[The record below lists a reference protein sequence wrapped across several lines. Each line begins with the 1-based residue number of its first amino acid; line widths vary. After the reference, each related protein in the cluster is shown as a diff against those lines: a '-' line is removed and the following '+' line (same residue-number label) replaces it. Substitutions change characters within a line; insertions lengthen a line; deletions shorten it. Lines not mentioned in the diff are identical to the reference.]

1 LPESDSALLNAQV
14 ASTGRIAVV
23 GLGNILMGDDGV
35 GVAVVEALR
44 REELPA
50 NVELFDAGTA
60 LQDLMPEL
68 EGFARVVLV
77 DSCKAGG
84 ESGAIYRSV
93 HQPDAWDADP
103 MDDSLH
109 NMDVAQVLRLHRVAG
124 GQLGKMVLIG
134 IEPADIK
141 LREGLS
147 PELEGR
153 LPLILQSV
161 QNELMIPLEERPGGT
176 T

>member
-1 LPESDSALLNAQV
+1 MPESDSALLNAQV

-44 REELPA
+44 CEELPA

-60 LQDLMPEL
+60 FQDLMQEL

-84 ESGAIYRSV
+84 EPGAIYRNV

-103 MDDSLH
+103 MGDSLH
-109 NMDVAQVLRLHRVAG
+109 NMGVAQVLRLHEVARG
-124 GQLGKMVLIG
+124 ELGEVVLIG
-134 IEPADIK
+134 IEPADIQ

-147 PELEGR
+147 TELERR
-153 LPLILQSV
+153 LPVILQSV
-161 QNELMIPLEERPGGT
+161 RNELVIPLEERPGGT